1 MSLKVGYTTLWVR
14 DQDEALAF
22 FEKLGFEVR
31 EDVRNGEY
39 RWLAVV
45 SSEQRDLAITLS
57 KPGYPMDEATAE
69 AVESSLAKGML
80 STLVFTTDDC
90 FATAAAL
97 KAKGIEFT
105 RDAGERG
112 YGVDAAFRD
121 PSGNEFRLL
130 QTASQAA
137 VS

>member
-1 MSLKVGYTTLWVR
+1 MSLKIGYTTLWVR
-14 DQDEALAF
+14 DQDEALSF

-31 EDVRNGEY
+31 EDLKHGDY
-39 RWLAVV
+39 RWLAVA
-45 SSEQRDLAITLS
+45 STEQPDLAITLA
-57 KPGYPMDEATAE
+57 KPGYPMDEATSQT
-69 AVESSLAKGML
+69 VECTVAKGML

-130 QTASQAA
+130 QAASQPAR
-137 VS
+137 S

>member
-14 DQDEALAF
+14 DQDEALSF

-31 EDVRNGEY
+31 EDIKNGEY
-39 RWLAVV
+39 RWLAVT
-45 SSEQRDLAITLS
+45 SAQQPDLAITLS

-69 AVESSLAKGML
+69 AVASAVAKGML

-90 FATAAAL
+90 FVTAAAL

-121 PSGNEFRLL
+121 PSGNEYRLV
-130 QTASQAA
+130 QTASQPATG
-137 VS
+137 